1 MKNSFNIRPYMP
13 ETDLSHLALV
23 LGEIE
28 AIDHDGE
35 DASEENLRN
44 ALTWP
49 NYRPSLDSW
58 VVELDGRIVGY
69 ASALEQPA
77 QDCAIYAVVHP
88 AQRRMSLGSQLLEVA
103 LSRAHEFGSKKILIY
118 ANERNQAAQRFLEH
132 HQFLQVGSSGALKLD
147 SLEEFPSA
155 EFPPGFSLKKYS
167 EVGEPLVLLKALYV
181 CYQNMWGHRHND
193 NPSEE
198 ELESPRFLKFYRPDD
213 ILLLFDDKDS
223 IFGICT
229 LKSEGKR
236 ELDDQLSDVLDG
248 PGIIEEYRE
257 QDYQRQLVLAGIQHL
272 RQKGTRPITLEFW
285 GDNENAL
292 NIYRSLG
299 FEMVNRF
306 IAYHKELE

>member
-1 MKNSFNIRPYMP
+1 MQNSFTIRPYMP
-13 ETDLSHLALV
+13 ETDLSQLALV

-28 AIDHDGE
+28 SIDHDGE

-58 VVELDGRIVGY
+58 VAELDGRIVGY

-77 QDCAIYAVVHP
+77 QECAMYAVVHP
-88 AQRRMSLGSQLLEVA
+88 AQRRKGLGSQLLELA
-103 LSRAHEFGSKKILIY
+103 LSRAREFGSRKILIY
-118 ANERNQAAQRFLEH
+118 ANERNHAAQRFLEH
-132 HQFLQVGSSGALKLD
+132 YEFQQVGSSGVLKLD
-147 SLEEFPSA
+147 TREDFPSPEFPQ
-155 EFPPGFSLKKYS
+155 GFSLKKYS
-167 EVGEPLVLLKALYV
+167 EVGEPLVLLKALYI

-198 ELESPRFLKFYRPDD
+198 ERRSPRFLKFYSPDD
-213 ILLLFDDKDS
+213 ILLLFDDRDS
-223 IFGICT
+223 LCGICT

-236 ELDDQLSDVLDG
+236 EADGRLSDVLDG
-248 PGIIEEYRE
+248 PGIIEEYRNAG
-257 QDYQRQLVLAGIQHL
+257 YQRQLVLAGIQHL
-272 RQKGTRPITLEFW
+272 RLKGTRPISLEFW

-306 IAYHKELE
+306 IAYHKELQ